1 MSELASKIIWYMTR
15 MKADEENCHKP
26 EGEFCAQCRERR
38 RLRRE
43 LADILIETTNAR
55 ETDLQDV
62 L

>member
-1 MSELASKIIWYMTR
+1 MGR

-26 EGEFCAQCRERR
+26 EGEFCAQCRERK

-43 LADILIETTNAR
+43 LADILIGATAVTEA
-55 ETDLQDV
+55 DLKDV